1 MPRATLAITL
11 PEWTWVSELSTAN
24 PDVTFEVLA
33 AMPSD
38 ETGVGLVEL
47 SGSNLDTVIA
57 QMDEDERIVSTNL
70 LEVREDAALVQ
81 FETTEPLLLLSIREA
96 GVPLE
101 LPIAIRDGE
110 AELEVTASRDRL
122 SELGAQFEVFGI
134 PFDLRSVKQT
144 VEMESLLTDDQRG
157 LLETAAEEGYY
168 DSPRRC
174 TLTEL
179 AETVGLAKSTTS
191 EKLHR
196 AEGRVI
202 KEYLD
207 SDR

>member
-11 PEWTWVSELSTAN
+11 PKQTWVSELSTSN

-33 AMPSD
+33 AMPSE

-47 SGSNLDTVIA
+47 SGSNLDAVVA
-57 QMDEDERIVSTNL
+57 EMNADDRVVSTNL

-110 AELEVTASRDRL
+110 AELEVTASRGRL
-122 SELGAQFEVFGI
+122 SELGEQFEAFGI

-157 LLETAAEEGYY
+157 LLETAAESGYY

-179 AETVGLAKSTTS
+179 AEEVGLAKSTTS

-207 SDR
+207 SDQ

>member
-11 PEWTWVSELSTAN
+11 PEQTWVSELSTAN

-47 SGSNLDTVIA
+47 SGSNLDAVVE
-57 QMDEDERIVSTNL
+57 QMDGDERVVSTNL

-122 SELGAQFEVFGI
+122 SELGAQFEAFGI

-157 LLETAAEEGYY
+157 LLETAVAEGYY

-179 AETVGLAKSTTS
+179 AERVGLAKSTTS

-202 KEYLD
+202 KEYLS